1 MSRARGPRQV
11 TPSRGRP
18 PGGHRPGRRRAGR
31 PGRGD
36 LGPVG
41 RHQPRSGSTGAAV
54 IVVGSPGG
62 QGVGVAREGNGRRAR
77 EKSWRQGRHRTSAGC
92 PHDAQRP
99 GRRSPTTARAT
110 SPTERRIPMRPALR
124 HRRCGTNPSEPPVD
138 DAHIA
143 RRLWI
148 TARGRAPRHLH
159 RRTATTARHARAR
172 DRCCRA
178 RRDHA
183 RCRPMSGE
191 RSRRVGQ
198 GQRGPVQREH
208 DRSGHPSLCRGERR
222 NTRGTQPHHGLLAAH
237 LRPEFDRLGQT
248 GRRRSRP
255 RTTPATSSRD
265 APPSVPT
272 SSATRSPSGLT
283 FTAWTASP
291 ASQSALTSRGA
302 AVAGAS
308 ARLMTRTG
316 FPSLRPPMAVHR

>member
-1 MSRARGPRQV
+1 M
-11 TPSRGRP
+11 
-18 PGGHRPGRRRAGR
+18 
-31 PGRGD
+31 
-36 LGPVG
+36 
-41 RHQPRSGSTGAAV
+41 
-54 IVVGSPGG
+54 IVVRSPAG
-62 QGVGVAREGNGRRAR
+62 QGVRVAREGNGRRAR
-77 EKSWRQGRHRTSAGC
+77 RNRGG
-92 PHDAQRP
+92 
-99 GRRSPTTARAT
+99 RAT
-110 SPTERRIPMRPALR
+110 QDVSRLPARRATAGQEEPNHGASHITHRGRASPCAQPLR

-138 DAHIA
+138 DAH
-143 RRLWI
+143 RQTPVGSPPGDEHLGTFTGGQPQLPGTHEHV
-148 TARGRAPRHLH
+148 TAAVEHDETTLVVGR
-159 RRTATTARHARAR
+159 
-172 DRCCRA
+172 CQ
-178 RRDHA
+178 
-183 RCRPMSGE
+183 GE

-291 ASQSALTSRGA
+291 AEPVGADLTRRSRGWE
-302 AVAGAS
+302 
-308 ARLMTRTG
+308 
-316 FPSLRPPMAVHR
+316 PRPD